1 MTQAT
6 ATPTLKDTLA
16 DALRQA
22 PKVKEDVLDRSEMIS
37 LEQMAQLMQVST
49 EEVLTLSQKGAI
61 LALTSGPAGEMRF
74 PSWQIGTGRTPL
86 NGLQEVIELS
96 GSPWQAYYFLMSRP
110 EGLNFAHVWQ
120 ALDDGWRTQII
131 AGLRARH
138 VDR

>member
-6 ATPTLKDTLA
+6 ATPTLKETLSE
-16 DALRQA
+16 ALRQA
-22 PKVKEDVLDRSEMIS
+22 PKVKGEILGRSEMIS

-49 EEVLTLSQKGAI
+49 EDVLTLTQKGAI
-61 LALTSGPAGEMRF
+61 LGLTATADGEMRF

-86 NGLQEVIELS
+86 NGLQEVIELT
-96 GSPWQAYYFLMSRP
+96 GSPWQAYYFLMGRP
-110 EGLNFAHVWQ
+110 EEMSFAHVWQ

-131 AGLRARH
+131 AGLRARQ